1 MNTLALT
8 GEVQTYKLLGERL
21 LTSFPEADDE
31 TIRDTLEG
39 ITNLHEMIAAVIRS
53 ALVDEALCAGLRL
66 RVDDMKQRLSRL
78 EERTA
83 KKRAMALD
91 AMTEVGLG
99 KLEQPDFTASARA
112 ATPSLVVIAE
122 ETIPNIYWLPQ
133 PPKLDRQAILG
144 ELKRGA
150 VVPGALLSNPKPVLT
165 VRTK

>member
-8 GEVQTYKLLGERL
+8 GEVQTYKMLGERL

-31 TIRDTLEG
+31 TIRDTLEE

-66 RVDDMKQRLSRL
+66 RVDDMKQRLTRL

-99 KLEQPDFTASARA
+99 KLEQPDFTASARVGDSLASRHRRGSHPANLLAPSA
-112 ATPSLVVIAE
+112 AKA
-122 ETIPNIYWLPQ
+122 
-133 PPKLDRQAILG
+133 
-144 ELKRGA
+144 
-150 VVPGALLSNPKPVLT
+150 
-165 VRTK
+165 